1 MLRIM
6 ALLAGPIFAK
16 EMVELARR
24 KRYYFNRV
32 LYGLVLLFALF
43 IVYESFSWRLAMG
56 RASIRMMAEI
66 AHSLF
71 MAVANVQY
79 WAVYLLCP
87 LFLAGVI
94 CSEREERT
102 LELLFTTRLTDRE
115 IVLGKLG
122 SRIAVFSLLI
132 LCGLP
137 VMSLVMFFGG
147 IDPNALWRMLA
158 VTLLAILYT
167 SAHAIYF
174 SAVTKGAMGAVVRT
188 YWWMALWLFG
198 VPLLAMIPLATIR
211 STWAIY
217 QVMTGILFLNPI
229 GPYIVVIVP
238 DAYTA
243 VEKNLGPWFFPFT
256 FVAPTSWSLFLIWRA
271 VRRVRLDPTI
281 LGLLV
286 EKSSMFS
293 GVRALRRQWKEWRA
307 ARRRA
312 KAERIW
318 YVLRVVNPLWL
329 RSRIARVYDREGV
342 VGRIQFAAWLVA
354 GFFILVLAVFQ
365 TRELGRRGCA
375 TTFLVPTWIVVAVL
389 VAIVSG
395 SSLVGDR
402 RRGFLDLVLLTPLT
416 PSEIVHGTF
425 FSIWEH
431 LRRIYWLPW
440 AIGIFFCL
448 TGSTYLPGLLASM
461 LTATLFGA
469 VLILHGIACSLT
481 AKTAPGALVPTFA
494 LPLLMIVGLM
504 FLLPIFRG
512 AARPALWVLAPLALG
527 GCWFWVRRRTT
538 PAAVGCFFV
547 AVHLMLITLAT
558 CWVGSSNRELPILA
572 INPGF
577 LTVIALDA
585 SSPSWFLQDAAH
597 SPGIYLCY
605 WGALVVNFIWAR
617 WWLVRHFERLV
628 ERPRRAAKQTLASA
642 EQFFPAARQP
652 ASRSPLVQ

>member
-1 MLRIM
+1 M
-6 ALLAGPIFAK
+6 AGDRSSPSPPRPLSPEAGARGDYYLPLAQEPTPPRGGQEESHAPHHGPLSGSDLCQGNGGAGPAQ
-16 EMVELARR
+16 
-24 KRYYFNRV
+24 RYYFNRV

-256 FVAPTSWSLFLIWRA
+256 FVVPTSWSLFLIWRA

-293 GVRALRRQWKEWRA
+293 GVRRPPLTVERVAGGPAAGQGREDLVRTEGGKPFVAAFSDRQG
-307 ARRRA
+307 
-312 KAERIW
+312 
-318 YVLRVVNPLWL
+318 V
-329 RSRIARVYDREGV
+329 RSRGGGRPHSICGVAR
-342 VGRIQFAAWLVA
+342 
-354 GFFILVLAVFQ
+354 
-365 TRELGRRGCA
+365 
-375 TTFLVPTWIVVAVL
+375 
-389 VAIVSG
+389 
-395 SSLVGDR
+395 
-402 RRGFLDLVLLTPLT
+402 
-416 PSEIVHGTF
+416 
-425 FSIWEH
+425 
-431 LRRIYWLPW
+431 
-440 AIGIFFCL
+440 
-448 TGSTYLPGLLASM
+448 
-461 LTATLFGA
+461 
-469 VLILHGIACSLT
+469 
-481 AKTAPGALVPTFA
+481 
-494 LPLLMIVGLM
+494 
-504 FLLPIFRG
+504 
-512 AARPALWVLAPLALG
+512 
-527 GCWFWVRRRTT
+527 CWFLHSRTR
-538 PAAVGCFFV
+538 
-547 AVHLMLITLAT
+547 
-558 CWVGSSNRELPILA
+558 SLPD
-572 INPGF
+572 P
-577 LTVIALDA
+577 
-585 SSPSWFLQDAAH
+585 
-597 SPGIYLCY
+597 
-605 WGALVVNFIWAR
+605 
-617 WWLVRHFERLV
+617 
-628 ERPRRAAKQTLASA
+628 
-642 EQFFPAARQP
+642 
-652 ASRSPLVQ
+652 